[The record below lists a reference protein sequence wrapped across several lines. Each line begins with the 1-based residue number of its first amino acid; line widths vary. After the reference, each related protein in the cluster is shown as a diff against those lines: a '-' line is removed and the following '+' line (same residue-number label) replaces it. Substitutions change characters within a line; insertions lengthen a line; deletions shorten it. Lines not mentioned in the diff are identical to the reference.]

1 MANIHGA
8 DDVWKN
14 AMERLKFRL
23 DFMLETLDKLLEV
36 RKKEA
41 EGTTSAK
48 VHSMGKQRHQCRA
61 DPYTSDE

>member
-23 DFMLETLDKLLEV
+23 DFMLETLDKLLAV
-36 RKKEA
+36 RKKRSRRTYFCK
-41 EGTTSAK
+41 GTLN
-48 VHSMGKQRHQCRA
+48 G
-61 DPYTSDE
+61 